1 MKINQRVMSFK
12 NLRHQCFI
20 CLFFEIHLESLDSS
34 KCHRDDV
41 NMTSRVGVGGAQCNN
56 SVGDSVVLARLIV
69 SCKCQCIG
77 DCHDIPLHADDQRS

>member
-41 NMTSRVGVGGAQCNN
+41 NMTSRVGVGGGGTPKEKEDEVRGGCR
-56 SVGDSVVLARLIV
+56 SVPNADMG
-69 SCKCQCIG
+69 G
-77 DCHDIPLHADDQRS
+77 CHVRMYMTP